1 MHFSF
6 VLSVKKKKKKEFLTV
21 VDCVLF
27 KVLTERKEY

>member
-6 VLSVKKKKKKEFLTV
+6 VLSVKKKKNNFLTI